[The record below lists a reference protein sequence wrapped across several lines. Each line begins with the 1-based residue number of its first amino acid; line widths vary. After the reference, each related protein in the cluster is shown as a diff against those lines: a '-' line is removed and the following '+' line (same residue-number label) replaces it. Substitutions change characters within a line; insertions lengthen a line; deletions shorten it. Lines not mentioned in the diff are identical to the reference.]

1 MKEKHVL
8 DFILTLNLFV
18 IFNTSSSEIV
28 SLQEYKYTYK
38 FCVWNYM
45 KKIVERSL
53 HLRISSKYKKLSSTY
68 KSMEH

>member
-45 KKIVERSL
+45 KKNS
-53 HLRISSKYKKLSSTY
+53 
-68 KSMEH
+68 